1 MKKRLTIKFLTFGT
15 DNEFNYDDSYE
26 SFEDFQNK
34 LIESIPNEWNEY
46 KGIKLVYSGSIIN
59 KDNFYIVPDKGVLI
73 AICTKTRE
81 QSTQQQ
87 QNANSVENF
96 PDVQDVPVVQDVPD
110 VPVVPVV
117 PVVQDVQDVPVN
129 NKKYSFDI
137 AFMASL
143 TFMSLIRENP
153 ALQTQFN
160 LNFQDLL
167 SNLQQSYF
175 KDIFKQIIDNSDRLL
190 QNGNITLQINGDSQ
204 NGGNVSQIFFNENDN
219 ENIRQ
224 MVRMG
229 FEEKNV
235 VSEYVKNNK
244 NINDT
249 LKKLMD

>member
-15 DNEFNYDDSYE
+15 DHEFNYDDSCE

-87 QNANSVENF
+87 QNAISVENF
-96 PDVQDVPVVQDVPD
+96 QDVQDVPD

-117 PVVQDVQDVPVN
+117 PVAPVVPVVPENMN
-129 NKKYSFDI
+129 NKKYSFDM

-167 SNLQQSYF
+167 SNLQQFYF
-175 KDIFKQIIDNSDRLL
+175 KDIFKQIIDNSERLL
-190 QNGNITLQINGDSQ
+190 QNGNITLQINGDNQ
-204 NGGNVSQIFFNENDN
+204 NGGNVSQIIFDENDN

-249 LKKLMD
+249 LKKLMV